1 MVDKCSQV
9 KNPTKVNALP
19 EEMLLFIF
27 KKLSLHDAVLNWSK
41 TCVKWRDTV
50 ALGILKPAILE
61 LARTNVQF
69 KEEIKLHRLTKNC
82 KDSDLM
88 LSLYGKYEKYSSK
101 YFLITSLEFSRKYF
115 E

>member
-1 MVDKCSQV
+1 MVNKWTQT
-9 KNPTKVNALP
+9 KNPTNINALP

-27 KKLSLHDAVLNWSK
+27 KKLSLRDAVLNWSK
-41 TCVKWRDTV
+41 ICVKWRDTV

-101 YFLITSLEFSRKYF
+101 HFLIIRA
-115 E
+115 